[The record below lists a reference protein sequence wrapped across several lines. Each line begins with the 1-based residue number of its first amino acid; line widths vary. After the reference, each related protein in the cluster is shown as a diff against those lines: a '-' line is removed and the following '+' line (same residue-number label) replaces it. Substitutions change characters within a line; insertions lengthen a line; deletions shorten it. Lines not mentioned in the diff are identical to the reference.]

1 MTNYHFIHF
10 QDKNN
15 KDIQGYILSDGN
27 CELEI
32 LSYDIDKI
40 SYKDL
45 KQRKREFFNFICS
58 KYDDI
63 DRRPLLLIFAY
74 EDDDMLEY
82 YKEQYPIEEKV
93 VGKWVYKDC
102 PKRTERYHK
111 KLTPDEKLFVE
122 MSLIKFRNRFG
133 YNVYQ

>member
-1 MTNYHFIHF
+1 MSNYHFIHF
-10 QDKNN
+10 VEKNN
-15 KDIQGYILSDGN
+15 KDIQGYKLVKGN
-27 CELEI
+27 EELEI
-32 LSYDIDKI
+32 LLYDIDKI

-45 KQRKREFFNFICS
+45 KQKKREFFNFICS
-58 KYDDI
+58 KYADI

-102 PKRTERYHK
+102 PKRTERYNK
-111 KLTPDEKLFVE
+111 KLTADEKLFVE

-133 YNVYQ
+133 YKVCQ